1 MRHTK
6 DWKDK
11 IVRHLGMRAA
21 WKVEWLREDLMDNVI
36 TKEESAPALAGAF
49 LTLWK
54 GEVVLRWEDTTR
66 RILF

>member
-21 WKVEWLREDLMDNVI
+21 WKVEWLREGLMGNVI

-49 LTLWK
+49 LTLEE
-54 GEVVLRWEDTTR
+54 GNGIR
-66 RILF
+66 R